1 MRQRTALA
9 RVDTLPELRA
19 SPTEY
24 TAPSAAA
31 REGPMAPDSEPIV
44 FLFDVDN
51 TLLDNDAI
59 QNDLGEHLRG
69 EFGEASCERYWAL
82 FEQLRAEL
90 GYADY
95 LGALQRYRLE
105 NLDDPQLLQISF
117 FLIDYPFAQ
126 RLYPGAL
133 AALAHCGRAGV
144 TVILSDG
151 DVVFQPR
158 KVQRSGLWDAVGGRL
173 IIYLHKEQMLDA
185 VARRYPAAH
194 YVVIDDKLRIL
205 TAIKQVWG
213 ERVTT
218 VFPRQGHYALDPRA
232 NAAYPPADLS
242 LANIGELATLSVGM
256 PSGIAAPQRLG

>member
-1 MRQRTALA
+1 
-9 RVDTLPELRA
+9 
-19 SPTEY
+19 
-24 TAPSAAA
+24 
-31 REGPMAPDSEPIV
+31 MAPGSDKIV

-59 QNDLGEHLRG
+59 QNDLGEHLQR
-69 EFGEASCERYWAL
+69 EFGAHSRERYWAI
-82 FEQLRAEL
+82 FEQLRGEL

-133 AALAHCGRAGV
+133 AALARCGSAGL

-158 KVQRSGLWDAVGGRL
+158 KVQRSGLWDAVAGRVL
-173 IIYLHKEQMLDA
+173 VYLHKEQMLAA
-185 VARRYPAAH
+185 VERRYPATH
-194 YVVIDDKLRIL
+194 YVVVDDKLRIL
-205 TAIKQVWG
+205 SAIKQVWG

-218 VFPRQGHYALDPRA
+218 VFAGQGHYALDPRER
-232 NAAYPPADLS
+232 AAYPPADLS

-256 PSGIAAPQRLG
+256 LPGIAASQRLG